1 MDMFIRRRAKALLWL
16 LPLLLCGTYGLTSLF
31 SLAALSADFP
41 VDLDANPPLT
51 DDDIRLRTW
60 ILGLFKTIKPNDEHR
75 MFLELSLQD
84 ANYQY
89 QCRYLRQAEGLLM
102 FCLSWH

>member
-1 MDMFIRRRAKALLWL
+1 MLFLYLDYSVRL
-16 LPLLLCGTYGLTSLF
+16 YGS
-31 SLAALSADFP
+31 AALSADFP
-41 VDLDANPPLT
+41 VDLDSNPPLT
-51 DDDIRLRTW
+51 ENDLQLRSW